1 MSDESVEETLA
12 WEAEQGTRAGAEVA
26 QLYLGFPINSGE
38 PPRQLRGFKR
48 LQLAPAQAGHVTF
61 RLFWEDLA
69 IWDVENHRWKVPIG
83 TFQVYVGASSRD
95 IRLTGQAKT
104 FSLDDVRPGRP
115 AVSLEALRGK
125 PVVLNFFG
133 SWCGPCVREMPAL
146 QAMSERYKGRVQFVG
161 VTFNDS
167 RDSARSLLDR
177 SGVTYPAA
185 FDAKSDLAYDYGIQ
199 GMPTTLFI
207 GPDGNLVEG
216 KKGEFSE
223 PQLQAV
229 IGRLF
234 GSLPVAKSR

>member
-1 MSDESVEETLA
+1 MRTLRRQPAADVPDLLEVEPVAPRRRRWVWWAAAGVVLVAAAVGVSQATGDNLSKTP
-12 WEAEQGTRAGAEVA
+12 GT
-26 QLYLGFPINSGE
+26 
-38 PPRQLRGFKR
+38 
-48 LQLAPAQAGHVTF
+48 
-61 RLFWEDLA
+61 
-69 IWDVENHRWKVPIG
+69 
-83 TFQVYVGASSRD
+83 
-95 IRLTGQAKT
+95 IRLTGAAKT
-104 FSLDDVRPGRP
+104 FSLDDVRAGRP
-115 AVSLEALRGK
+115 AVSLEAFRGK

-133 SWCGPCVREMPAL
+133 SWCPPCVRELPAL
-146 QAMSERYKGRVQFVG
+146 QAMAERYRGRVQFVG

-229 IGRLF
+229 IDRLF